1 MSDELDMLAADGF
14 AGAEDVE
21 MADESNDLNSQPAKG
36 IKSEARDSP
45 GTDAIDWT
53 NQAAED
59 DLAIET
65 MLAGVSGGQGAKLNL
80 EGFGDKKL
88 DQTDKADD
96 AIDYEDISDDDIAS
110 EDGLGKDLD
119 TSMSQAPNLTEDS
132 GTSHDHDA
140 FDDLFGDGDGDGDDH
155 LIPSSP
161 PTTEPPTQP
170 TQDDERDGKGEPD
183 GEANRSSLPAAPSAA
198 PVDAN
203 VTDDDWNNMSFEERM
218 RLNFPQQGESSVSAW
233 VNEQSSRQDHPA
245 IPIPPQ
251 NVDELLEQKFPSFAP
266 HKILY
271 FRELFQEWP
280 AEFSYKE
287 PLKSPPALVPT
298 KLELE
303 LEGDSAKLFRLS
315 DSTIAATQKRPQQQ
329 YGEENEWSRFMG
341 SIAMDMEEPESDS
354 EDENEPVGGFT
365 LAEIATVCDDWD
377 NVHDPSA
384 VLDRVNGLVTPPH
397 NEDEEMDDWDR
408 EFLQP
413 HQQTKKKRKIE
424 IGLPDISSFDTSG
437 IENFA
442 EATKRFGQ
450 RIRLDLNDP
459 FLLLEDLQSDR
470 PKKRPRIEEKTTRMA
485 NGQLGRDVKA
495 RFNISNDEAYNAL
508 KANNK
513 SKVRAT
519 LGNLA
524 VEHSLPAL
532 KLTFPFYRTK
542 LEGNFWEHHRKKF
555 DVDKVVRSAITF
567 KKHTRTKRKELK
579 NRSVQDIFR
588 TSKDLSLN
596 DNSSA
601 VLFEYSEQAPVMLS
615 NFGMGSRVI
624 NYHRRKDDKE
634 EDSKTNK
641 AEIGEPHI
649 LMPEDKSPFS
659 IFGKVEPGETVPT
672 LHNEMYRAPIFKH
685 EPRPNDFLLGF
696 STNVHDGPRF
706 YLKKIDH
713 IYVVGQTFPSVEVPG
728 PHARKVT
735 STAKNRL
742 KMISYRMMR
751 KRPTQDVDIH
761 EITPH
766 VFDKFD
772 PQNRQKMKEFLA
784 YDRDS
789 KTWKLKEGESLMDEK
804 DIRAMIKP
812 EDVCLIEAMQIG
824 QMQLQAAG
832 YDVNRKNATTA
843 DDEEE
848 GGAEEPLAIKM
859 APWKLT
865 SNFLEA
871 SAQKAMVALHGE
883 GDPTGHGLG
892 FSFIKTSMKG
902 GYINAV
908 QGPLATSADAIEKE
922 RKANGGHSYNVKK
935 QHDMYTAA
943 IGDIWERQKSTLSDP
958 TTHEDSDVLDTTNE
972 DDRFNT
978 RKSDYTPAAHI
989 DDGRSQ
995 FSRTSAG
1002 SRLQSKR
1009 KLKINRKVRDENGN
1023 EVMETVIL
1031 DNPAVI
1037 RNYIKLRKETEETSR
1052 DVYSLKATGDAD
1064 ADRERMKLVEKELSR
1079 LLKNQ
1084 DRRQVRE
1091 KQGKGKKKKNA
1102 IADPDAASPD
1112 PSGSADKTAGG
1123 TTRKCANCGQ
1133 VGHIKTNKSK
1143 CPLLNG
1149 TITNPDSANDSGGF
1163 GSFSAPAAGGSAASP

>member
-772 PQNRQKMKEFLA
+772 PQNRCVSINDHIYNFPVPQHKRGTDISEKIDHFYSFTEQKANKYELTQRRQKMKEFLA

-1052 DVYSLKATGDAD
+1052 EYVPATLFAAD
-1064 ADRERMKLVEKELSR
+1064 HR
-1079 LLKNQ
+1079 
-1084 DRRQVRE
+1084 
-1091 KQGKGKKKKNA
+1091 
-1102 IADPDAASPD
+1102 
-1112 PSGSADKTAGG
+1112 
-1123 TTRKCANCGQ
+1123 
-1133 VGHIKTNKSK
+1133 
-1143 CPLLNG
+1143 
-1149 TITNPDSANDSGGF
+1149 
-1163 GSFSAPAAGGSAASP
+1163 

>member
-21 MADESNDLNSQPAKG
+21 MADDFSELNNQPV
-36 IKSEARDSP
+36 KSVKAEARDSP
-45 GTDAIDWT
+45 EFDTIDWS
-53 NQAAED
+53 NQAVED
-59 DLAIET
+59 DKAIET

-110 EDGLGKDLD
+110 EDGGHKDLD
-119 TSMSQAPNLTEDS
+119 TSMSQIPNLTEDS
-132 GTSHDHDA
+132 GTSHDQDG
-140 FDDLFGDGDGDGDDH
+140 FDDLFGDGDDN

-170 TQDDERDGKGEPD
+170 TQDDERDIKGEPD
-183 GEANRSSLPAAPSAA
+183 GEANRSSVPAAPSAA

-203 VTDDDWNNMSFEERM
+203 VTDDDWNNI
-218 RLNFPQQGESSVSAW
+218 AW
-233 VNEQSSRQDHPA
+233 VNEQSNRQDHSA

-287 PLKSPPALVPT
+287 PAKSPPALVPT

-365 LAEIATVCDDWD
+365 LAEFATVCDDWD
-377 NVHDPSA
+377 SIHDPTA
-384 VLDRVNGLVTPPH
+384 VLDRANGLVTPPH

-413 HQQTKKKRKIE
+413 DRQQTKKKRKIE

-437 IENFA
+437 INNFA

-450 RIRLDLNDP
+450 RVRLDLNDP
-459 FLLLEDLQSDR
+459 YLLIEDLQSDR
-470 PKKRPRIEEKTTRMA
+470 PKKRPKIEEKTTRMA

-495 RFNISNDEAYNAL
+495 RFNISNDDAYNAL

-555 DVDKVVRSAITF
+555 DLEKLVRSAITF
-567 KKHTRTKRKELK
+567 KKHSRTKRKELK
-579 NRSVQDIFR
+579 NRSIQDIFK

-634 EDSKTNK
+634 EDSKTAK
-641 AEIGEPHI
+641 ADIGEPHI

-672 LHNEMYRAPIFKH
+672 LHNEI
-685 EPRPNDFLLGF
+685 
-696 STNVHDGPRF
+696 TNVHDGPRF
-706 YLKKIDH
+706 YLKAIDH

-772 PQNRQKMKEFLA
+772 PQNSFTEQKANKYELTQRRQKMKEFLA

-843 DDEEE
+843 DDEDE

-943 IGDIWERQKSTLSDP
+943 IGDIWERQKTTLSDP
-958 TTHEDSDVLDTTNE
+958 TTHEDADVLDTTNE

-978 RKSDYTPAAHI
+978 RKSDYTPAAHV

-1002 SRLQSKR
+1002 SRLQTKR
-1009 KLKINRKVRDENGN
+1009 KLKINRKVRDEDGN
-1023 EVMETVIL
+1023 EVMESVIL

-1102 IADPDAASPD
+1102 VADPDAASPD

>member
-1 MSDELDMLAADGF
+1 MDELDMLAADGF

-21 MADESNDLNSQPAKG
+21 MADDSNDPNKQPLKD

-45 GTDAIDWT
+45 GFETIDWT
-53 NQAAED
+53 NQAVED
-59 DLAIET
+59 DKAIET

-80 EGFGDKKL
+80 EGFGDKQL

-110 EDGLGKDLD
+110 EDGLRKDLD

-170 TQDDERDGKGEPD
+170 TQDDERDIKGEPD
-183 GEANRSSLPAAPSAA
+183 GEANRSSLPAAPGAA
-198 PVDAN
+198 PVDAH

-233 VNEQSSRQDHPA
+233 VNEQSSRQEHPD

-251 NVDELLEQKFPSFAP
+251 NIDELLEHKFPAFAP
-266 HKILY
+266 YKILY
-271 FRELFQEWP
+271 WRELFQEWP

-377 NVHDPSA
+377 VHDPSA
-384 VLDRVNGLVTPPH
+384 VLDRANGLVTPPH

-413 HQQTKKKRKIE
+413 DRQQTKKKRKIDV
-424 IGLPDISSFDTSG
+424 GLPDISSFDTSG
-437 IENFA
+437 IENFT

-450 RIRLDLNDP
+450 RVRLDLNDP
-459 FLLLEDLQSDR
+459 FLITEDLQSDR
-470 PKKRPRIEEKTTRMA
+470 PKKKPKVEEKTTRMA

-495 RFNISNDEAYNAL
+495 RFNISNDDAYNAL

-567 KKHTRTKRKELK
+567 KKHSRTKRKELK

-634 EDSKTNK
+634 EDSKTAK
-641 AEIGEPHI
+641 ADIGEPHI

-706 YLKKIDH
+706 YLKAIDH

-843 DDEEE
+843 DDEDE

-958 TTHEDSDVLDTTNE
+958 TTHEDADVLDTTNE

-978 RKSDYTPAAHI
+978 KKSDYTPAAHV

-1009 KLKINRKVRDENGN
+1009 KLKINRKVRDEDGN

-1037 RNYIKLRKETEETSR
+1037 RNYMKLRKETEETSR